1 MKHHQIFTKEYNR
14 KRQPYDQWELKY
26 EMPPVGDVHSEWS
39 QKLENYESDNYVN
52 EDDFEPGLEGFLH
65 NVKREDWEMLEKD
78 PEDMTESRERREED
92 RLKIIKRIADK
103 RRPDD
108 IQAELRNL
116 R

>member
-1 MKHHQIFTKEYNR
+1 
-14 KRQPYDQWELKY
+14 
-26 EMPPVGDVHSEWS
+26 
-39 QKLENYESDNYVN
+39 
-52 EDDFEPGLEGFLH
+52 
-65 NVKREDWEMLEKD
+65 MLEKD

-116 R
+116 RKWQIRVEGRDSATSATDT